1 MPRAPF
7 SVRLPADLAESLD
20 RIAAYCQKS
29 RSDLVEMLI
38 TAVDE
43 NAECRD
49 EVVKTVVDASPTE
62 RRNLRL
68 SAEVLARL
76 KRLCGDLEPADFL
89 RRMVAYVVA
98 MAPAEWR
105 QGSATDANGHTSAS
119 SRAARSADEAPTD
132 AAEDDDVEIAAV
144 RASAAGLAVLA
155 LILVCA
161 LVTLILWLIWRDNDP
176 PTFGSPDI
184 RGQLPPD
191 PTQKGT
197 A

>member
-1 MPRAPF
+1 MARLPF
-7 SVRLPADLAESLD
+7 SVRFPAELAESLD

-29 RSDLVEMLI
+29 RSDLVEMII

-43 NAECRD
+43 NAEYRD

-68 SAEVLARL
+68 SAEVLTRL

-89 RRMVAYVVA
+89 RRMIAYVVA
-98 MAPAEWR
+98 MASPEWR
-105 QGSATDANGHTSAS
+105 QGSATDANDHAPES
-119 SRAARSADEAPTD
+119 SRAPRSADEVPPEFD
-132 AAEDDDVEIAAV
+132 DEDGVEVAAV
-144 RASAAGLAVLA
+144 RASATGLAVLTLIVVGALVA
-155 LILVCA
+155 LIV
-161 LVTLILWLIWRDNDP
+161 WLIWRDNDP
-176 PTFGSPDI
+176 PAFGSPDI

-191 PTQKGT
+191 PTQTGT